1 MSKFL
6 ALGTAMA
13 ASLITSGTI
22 SDNQVTSTAPM
33 VQSHPYLVPGDDSLL
48 AKNEFSSSRSVE
60 TVITAYS
67 SEEGQTDDTPFITAS
82 GKNVR
87 PGIVAA
93 NWLPLGTKVRIV
105 DLTTGNSINYQGN
118 SVFTV
123 EDRMAPKNDGKLD
136 IWFQT
141 REEAVKFGLRKA
153 RIEVL

>member
-1 MSKFL
+1 
-6 ALGTAMA
+6 MA
-13 ASLITSGTI
+13 ASLVFSGNVSENLMTSP
-22 SDNQVTSTAPM
+22 APM

-105 DLTTGNSINYQGN
+105 DLTTGSPVTYEGH

-123 EDRMAPKNDGKLD
+123 EDRMHPKNDGKMD

-141 REEAVKFGLRKA
+141 REEAIKFGLRKM
-153 RIEVL
+153 RVEVL